1 MGAKIEELNG
11 KIAILGQSNLEYY
24 SDIEAKDN

>member
-1 MGAKIEELNG
+1 MGAKIEELNV